1 MNGLNDKKKT
11 IQDSDSEWSFA
22 EYIKRFFLNLFS
34 VRFLVNLLS
43 IYSFLVE

>member
-11 IQDSDSEWSFA
+11 IQDSDSEWSFS

-34 VRFLVNLLS
+34 IRFFGYLFSVYN
-43 IYSFLVE
+43 FLVE